1 MAVPRTK
8 APFETDFSILGCT
21 EHIPVRVESFELKIG
36 ELYVDGE
43 AFMKGGL
50 ILDLYNILKMRKIP
64 AGMELT
70 LDDKMTKLLISNEF
84 DDFAVEKIWKW
95 YSDPDIRVE
104 CDRQTLPKPTAPDS
118 TQDLETVPQSGT
130 TPESTITPLEPEQTL
145 PKPTAPD
152 STQDLETVPESGTTP
167 ESTITPLE
175 PEQTLPKPTAPDS
188 TQDVPESAST
198 TPESTITPLEPE
210 LEILPVSP
218 PEPELEILP
227 VSPPE
232 PELEILP
239 ITQ

>member
-1 MAVPRTK
+1 M
-8 APFETDFSILGCT
+8 ILQWKKSGSGIVIQT
-21 EHIPVRVESFELKIG
+21 FGLNAIG
-36 ELYVDGE
+36 RLS
-43 AFMKGGL
+43 L
-50 ILDLYNILKMRKIP
+50 S
-64 AGMELT
+64 
-70 LDDKMTKLLISNEF
+70 LLLRIQH
-84 DDFAVEKIWKW
+84 K
-95 YSDPDIRVE
+95 
-104 CDRQTLPKPTAPDS
+104 
-118 TQDLETVPQSGT
+118 T